1 MNYGTLIDNRL
12 HGVTGFR
19 VTYLSVALAM
29 LLAFGVP
36 GYLEASPRLR
46 TRRSVAFWLA
56 GCALGSLLWPLA
68 LACLLFPSILTRLL
82 GLAAR
87 VGGFLGKIFRTP

>member
-1 MNYGTLIDNRL
+1 M
-12 HGVTGFR
+12 TGFL

-46 TRRSVAFWLA
+46 TRSSRSCWLA

-68 LACLLFPSILTRLL
+68 LACLLFPPILPRLL

-87 VGGFLGKIFRTP
+87 VGGFLEKIFRTP

>member
-1 MNYGTLIDNRL
+1 MTEFL
-12 HGVTGFR
+12 

-36 GYLEASPRLR
+36 GYRKASPRLR
-46 TRRSVAFWLA
+46 THSSRFCWLA

-68 LACLLFPSILTRLL
+68 LACLLFPPILPRLL

-87 VGGFLGKIFRTP
+87 VGGFLEKVFRTP

>member
-1 MNYGTLIDNRL
+1 MTRFL
-12 HGVTGFR
+12 

-29 LLAFGVP
+29 LLAFGGL

-46 TRRSVAFWLA
+46 TWSSRFCWLA

-68 LACLLFPSILTRLL
+68 MACFLFPSILPWLL
-82 GLAAR
+82 GLASR
-87 VGGFLGKIFRTP
+87 VGRFLEKIFWTP

>member
-1 MNYGTLIDNRL
+1 M
-12 HGVTGFR
+12 TGFL

-29 LLAFGVP
+29 VLVFGVP
-36 GYLEASPRLR
+36 GYLETSPRLR
-46 TRRSVAFWLA
+46 TRSSRFCWLA

-68 LACLLFPSILTRLL
+68 LACLLFPSIPPRLL

-87 VGGFLGKIFRTP
+87 VGGFFGKIFRSP

>member
-1 MNYGTLIDNRL
+1 MTRFLVAY
-12 HGVTGFR
+12 F
-19 VTYLSVALAM
+19 SVALAM
-29 LLAFGVP
+29 LLAFGGP

-46 TRRSVAFWLA
+46 KRSSRFCWLA

-68 LACLLFPSILTRLL
+68 LACLLFPSILPRLL

-87 VGGFLGKIFRTP
+87 VGRFLEKIFRTP